1 MSARLTPAGW
11 LFLGIVALLYGASIT
26 SQSGLLLV
34 PAGILLGCFV
44 VNLFSAWRGLRWLE
58 VTAPGSA
65 HVVEG
70 QRLSQP
76 WQVRNNSRSFAVAL
90 VTVESAAG
98 DLFKLPQLA
107 VGATASVVPELQF
120 HRRGVFPHEQVR
132 LVTAFPFGLVKVT
145 RRLALVGE
153 VVVHPAVYPMAT
165 PRAAGFDAMVGG
177 KFRGQR
183 QTGAGDQFSGVRP
196 HRAGDSL
203 RQIHWASSAKGLG
216 LMVKTFDEELSGRVA
231 VVLDCG
237 SSGDV
242 KVFDDAVR
250 AAGSLVFAALDAGH
264 HVEWLDLAS
273 LEPEVI
279 PPFADGHEILD
290 RLARLPV
297 APESL
302 SAARLLGAV
311 ERLSAKCAVHLVLTQ
326 ATAAAGEAVA
336 RLRQRG
342 RSVSVYL
349 PAGELAR
356 ETFRDAAVW
365 CYRERSLEEVE

>member
-44 VNLFSAWRGLRWLE
+44 VNFLSAWRGLRWLE
-58 VTAPGSA
+58 VTAPGAA

-76 WQVRNNSRSFAVAL
+76 WQVRNNSRSSAVAL
-90 VTVESAAG
+90 VTAESAAG

-107 VGATASVVPELQF
+107 VGSTASVVPELQF

-132 LVTAFPFGLVKVT
+132 LTTAFPFGLVKVA
-145 RRLALVGE
+145 RRLALAGE
-153 VVVHPAVYPMAT
+153 VVVHPAVYPVAT

-177 KFRGQR
+177 KFRGER

-302 SAARLLGAV
+302 SATRMFGAM

-326 ATAAAGEAVA
+326 AAAAASEAVA

-349 PAGELAR
+349 PAGVPAR
-356 ETFRDAAVW
+356 EAFRGAAGW
-365 CYRERSLEEVE
+365 CYRERSLEEAE